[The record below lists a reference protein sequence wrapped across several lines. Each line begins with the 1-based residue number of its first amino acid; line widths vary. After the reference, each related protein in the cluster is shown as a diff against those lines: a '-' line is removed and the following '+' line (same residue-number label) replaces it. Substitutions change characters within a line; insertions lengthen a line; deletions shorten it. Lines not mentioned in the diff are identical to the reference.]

1 MREGPTGRALQL
13 LSLLQTH
20 RMWRGAELAERLKV
34 TQRTVRRDI
43 DRLRDLG
50 YRVDATSGIDGG
62 YRLTTGAY
70 VPPLLLNDD
79 EAVAVTVGL
88 CYAAGDAISAIEDSS
103 LQALAKIE
111 RLLPERLRRRVSA
124 LQSNVTAMQWAANDD
139 LVDPESLSMV
149 AGACRLGEEIRFGYQ
164 RRDGVTGQRLVEPYQ
179 FVATGRRWYLVAW
192 NQRRH
197 EWRTFRL
204 DRLSKPRLAGT
215 RFPRPGRFQAATPHV
230 SLHHRS
236 AQHSVNMKRASPS
249 APRSPS

>member
-79 EAVAVTVGL
+79 E
-88 CYAAGDAISAIEDSS
+88 
-103 LQALAKIE
+103 
-111 RLLPERLRRRVSA
+111 P
-124 LQSNVTAMQWAANDD
+124 LQSP
-139 LVDPESLSMV
+139 L
-149 AGACRLGEEIRFGYQ
+149 
-164 RRDGVTGQRLVEPYQ
+164 
-179 FVATGRRWYLVAW
+179 AW
-192 NQRRH
+192 
-197 EWRTFRL
+197 
-204 DRLSKPRLAGT
+204 
-215 RFPRPGRFQAATPHV
+215 ATP
-230 SLHHRS
+230 LELPL
-236 AQHSVNMKRASPS
+236 AQ
-249 APRSPS
+249 